1 MVTGSSPWLWPYGQ
15 AAAFQANRCSTE
27 GSVAHHLD
35 ALREKAGS
43 HLLPRFIASREVM
56 GALEYERCVHTG
68 QIPTRDL
75 GHDWYNGLVWLRF
88 AQAKHRINRSHI
100 EDSDRQSELTSNG
113 RSRLRDALTLF
124 DENGALLLTT
134 ETSIRDALLDQDW
147 QTLFVHGRQHWN
159 GRARLLVFGHG
170 LLDSLHKP
178 HRGLCA
184 KAIPVLLPALD
195 VPDETLSVL
204 LEVVVMAVQD
214 PANFSPIPV
223 MGVPGWFEESNQP
236 GYYEDRSV
244 YRAKATPR
252 RSSSHERLAFAF
264 DPSTLALGKCV
275 GQSLPG

>member
-1 MVTGSSPWLWPYGQ
+1 MKTGSFPWLWPYGE
-15 AAAFQANRCSTE
+15 AAAFRSDVHSTE
-27 GSVAHHLD
+27 GGVALHLNTR
-35 ALREKAGS
+35 REKS
-43 HLLPRFIASREVM
+43 DLNLVPQFIPSREAL
-56 GALEYERCVHTG
+56 GALEYERCVHKG

-88 AQAKHRINRSHI
+88 VLAKLQINAAHI
-100 EDSDRQSELTSNG
+100 EDSNRQSELTSNG

-124 DENGALLLTT
+124 DENGALLITT

-147 QTLFVHGRQHWN
+147 GTLFVQGRAHWK

-170 LLDSLHKP
+170 LLDSLQNP

-184 KAIPVLLPALD
+184 KAIPVLVPTLDLPEKTWPAL
-195 VPDETLSVL
+195 
-204 LEVVVMAVQD
+204 LEAVVRAVQD

-223 MGVPGWFEESNQP
+223 MGIPGWFEESNQP
-236 GYYEDRSV
+236 GYYDDRSV

-275 GQSLPG
+275 GQSLPD